1 MAKNITIENVLSLIP
16 FANQFDLITLMNE
29 ICRFVSDHF
38 KSVLDDTSFFEL
50 DLNDIIAMLKNVNLS
65 VFEHGVPVI
74 NPEIDL
80 LKFIGLYLDKT
91 KIKIDKSVVSNLLEE
106 IRFDEIKDYNDLKV
120 VLDVYPCLDCP
131 KMQAIIRVHSEGKQ
145 SDLVRNSERRKFS
158 HKKKY
163 LKTGPQFLT
172 GWNISTNR
180 P

>member
-1 MAKNITIENVLSLIP
+1 M
-16 FANQFDLITLMNE
+16 
-29 ICRFVSDHF
+29 
-38 KSVLDDTSFFEL
+38 
-50 DLNDIIAMLKNVNLS
+50 S

-80 LKFIGLYLDKT
+80 LKFISLYLDKT

-106 IRFDEIKDYNDLKV
+106 ICFDEIKDYNDLKA

-163 LKTGPQFLT
+163 LKTGPHFLT